1 MQFTLAKANTTQKI
15 KYMATYRV
23 TTSGKSID
31 MEELTTLQQEAL
43 KKKNTPVTI
52 NLSKGLLNKMR
63 IDAGIVSTAS
73 DSTILRSWIVKRI
86 NDGTI

>member
-15 KYMATYRV
+15 KNMATYRV

-43 KKKNTPVTI
+43 KKKNTPVII